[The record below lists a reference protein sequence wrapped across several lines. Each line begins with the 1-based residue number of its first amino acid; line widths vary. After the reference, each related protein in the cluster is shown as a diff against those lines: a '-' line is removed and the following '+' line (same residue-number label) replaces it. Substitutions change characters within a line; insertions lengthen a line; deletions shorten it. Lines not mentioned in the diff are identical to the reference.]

1 MITIF
6 GIVYSIWR
14 RWRASQC
21 ESSLA
26 MSMTRQHGIWCVKPS
41 TWTWLLISH
50 MCGFCLAGYHMTG
63 MILITT
69 TTQYPA
75 LPSKC
80 VRYTIKKWMSDICKY
95 PQTSEWNGF
104 RIISD
109 LVCWCEGNEFPKHKK
124 DRKLSKNVA
133 PFCEQLVK
141 PNLYERVR
149 KSFRNSTA
157 VELRILCLAQSSSKV
172 AFGCNKLFCK
182 SILVSSLFFISAL
195 S

>member
-1 MITIF
+1 MVLCTVF
-6 GIVYSIWR
+6 GGDEEQVSANHHWR
-14 RWRASQC
+14 CLRRGSTGYDV
-21 ESSLA
+21 SSLPPGHDCL
-26 MSMTRQHGIWCVKPS
+26 SVICVVS
-41 TWTWLLISH
+41 AWLAITWLVWYWSLQQHSTLH
-50 MCGFCLAGYHMTG
+50 
-63 MILITT
+63 
-69 TTQYPA
+69 YPA
-75 LPSKC
+75 NASGIPLKNEC
-80 VRYTIKKWMSDICKY
+80 QICCKY

-109 LVCWCEGNEFPKHKK
+109 LVYWCEGNEFPKHKK

-133 PFCEQLVK
+133 PFCEQLVQ